1 MSPCKRNELFLI
13 FVIFLPSLNLS
24 QWHKRLSPSE
34 VHLSSTPRAFIYT
47 GQEHFSLLGTSQFFF
62 FLGHTRV
69 LQAHGSGI
77 FPGFG
82 CKDQVSAAVFGT
94 RGLSSLFVFSKL
106 LLNVLGVLLSSQRN
120 QAGGLNAEN
129 WPRVLVS
136 LDVICEGDPPVCP
149 S

>member
-1 MSPCKRNELFLI
+1 MAQKVESFGSPPVEYSEGLYLYWAEALFSAGH
-13 FVIFLPSLNLS
+13 VT
-24 QWHKRLSPSE
+24 
-34 VHLSSTPRAFIYT
+34 V
-47 GQEHFSLLGTSQFFF
+47 FFF

-136 LDVICEGDPPVCP
+136 LGVICEGDPPVCP